1 MPHKT
6 PLRRWPVALH
16 GTRPVL
22 LDGDAWQA
30 YLHGFERSA
39 FRLEVHQTY
48 TMPTETETVRGFLAG
63 ARKPDGFNASWHRTI
78 RDHAARG
85 RTMTRAKVVR
95 RPLTPYSRYLFEWC
109 IPGNV
114 EAGENY
120 HIVELGDRPNPGLP
134 EQDFWLFDESTVVH
148 LNYRPDGT
156 QINRELIQ
164 EPDMDTYLAWRDL
177 ALQNA
182 TPFRA

>member
-1 MPHKT
+1 MD
-6 PLRRWPVALH
+6 
-16 GTRPVL
+16 GSDSVL

-30 YLHGFERSA
+30 YFRDFKRSA

-48 TMPTETETVRGFLAG
+48 TMPAEAETVRDFLAG
-63 ARKPDGFNASWHRTI
+63 GERPEGFNSAWHRTI
-78 RDHAARG
+78 RNHAAAG
-85 RTMTRAKVVR
+85 RTMTRAKIVH
-95 RPLTPYSRYLFEWC
+95 RPLSPYSRYLFEWC

-114 EAGENY
+114 AAGEDY
-120 HIVELGDRPNPGLP
+120 RIVDATDHPYPGLP

-164 EPDMDTYLAWRDL
+164 DPDVGKYLAWRDL
-177 ALQNA
+177 ALESA
-182 TPFRA
+182 VPFRAYRT